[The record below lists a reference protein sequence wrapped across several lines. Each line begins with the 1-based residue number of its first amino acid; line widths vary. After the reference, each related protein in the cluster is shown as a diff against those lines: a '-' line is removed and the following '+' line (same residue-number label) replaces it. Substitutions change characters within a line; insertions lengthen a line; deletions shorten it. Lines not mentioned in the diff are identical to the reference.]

1 MFDMITDLI
10 NDFRALVLVAV
21 QLLVSY
27 MMILK
32 VGLPLA
38 SIGRPEAAIPLL
50 LGSAALFNALR
61 TSFSLYRKH
70 IAKF

>member
-1 MFDMITDLI
+1 MFDMITDIL
-10 NDFRALVLVAV
+10 NDFRAVVLVAV
-21 QLLVSY
+21 QLLIGY

-38 SIGRPEAAIPLL
+38 SIGRPEAAVPLL
-50 LGSAALFNALR
+50 LGGAALFNALR
-61 TSFSLYRKH
+61 TIFSLYRKH